1 MDSEACALQDEA
13 MDDEATTT
21 ATEIPPPPPDP
32 ATGPMPAPSLH
43 RSRSHRVVAGVAR
56 GIADRFGVAP
66 WVVRAGFIVLVFA
79 AGVGA
84 LLYLAGWLLIPEE
97 GTDRSVLGISSPT
110 DTSLILGVALIGIG
124 LAVLLGWMGIVR
136 GDLVV
141 GTALVVCG
149 VLLYRWNPSRPDA
162 DVGQTADI
170 YATDGSQTAIVERQ
184 PAVPPPP
191 PPPPKPRKPPS
202 MLGRLTMALALVA
215 IGVVALLDVTGIL
228 APTALHYL
236 GIGLGVIALG
246 LLIGS
251 FWGRAKWL
259 VIPGLLILPLLFAA
273 RFSQLTLD
281 YTATNQVIRP
291 LEVDDL
297 LPEYRIETGSLLL
310 DLGALDLDGAAV
322 AVEVSVGAGELIVQ
336 LPDGVAV
343 DAVVTA
349 QAGEIEILGQH
360 AAGLDIR
367 RAISYAGDEG
377 SVDLDASVGIGTA
390 EVRLGRERPFLDP
403 RR

>member
-1 MDSEACALQDEA
+1 

-32 ATGPMPAPSLH
+32 AIGPVPAPSLH

-97 GTDRSVLGISSPT
+97 GTDRSVLGTSSPG

-136 GDLVV
+136 ADLVV

-149 VLLYRWNPSRPDA
+149 ILLYRWNPSRSGA
-162 DVGQTADI
+162 DVGQSAYVYPD
-170 YATDGSQTAIVERQ
+170 DGSQTSIVDRQ
-184 PAVPPPP
+184 PALPPPP
-191 PPPPKPRKPPS
+191 PLPPKPRKPPS
-202 MLGRLTMALALVA
+202 MLGRLTMAVGLVA
-215 IGVVALLDVTGIL
+215 IGVVALLDVTGVL

-246 LLIGS
+246 LLVGS
-251 FWGRAKWL
+251 FWGRARWL
-259 VIPGLLILPLLFAA
+259 VIPGLLVLPLLLAA
-273 RFSQLTLD
+273 RFSQLSWD
-281 YTATNQVIRP
+281 YTATYQVIRP

-297 LPEYRIETGSLLL
+297 LPEYRIDTGSLLL
-310 DLGALDLDGAAV
+310 DLGALELDGAEV

-336 LPDGVAV
+336 LPEEAAV
-343 DAVVTA
+343 DAVVSA
-349 QAGEIEILGQH
+349 QAGEIEVLGQH

-367 RAISYAGDEG
+367 RAVSYAGDEG
-377 SVDLDASVGIGTA
+377 SINVDASVGIGTA

>member
-1 MDSEACALQDEA
+1 ME
-13 MDDEATTT
+13 DEATTT
-21 ATEIPPPPPDP
+21 ATEIPPPPRDT
-32 ATGPMPAPSLH
+32 ATGPMPTPSLH
-43 RSRSHRVVAGVAR
+43 RSRSNRVVAGVAR

-110 DTSLILGVALIGIG
+110 DTSLVLGVALIGIG

-141 GTALVVCG
+141 GAALVVCG

-162 DVGQTADI
+162 DVGQTADV
-170 YATDGSQTAIVERQ
+170 YPTDGPSIAERQ
-184 PAVPPPP
+184 PALPPPP

-202 MLGRLTMALALVA
+202 MLGRLTVAVGLVA
-215 IGVVALLDVTGIL
+215 IGVVALLDVTGVL

-236 GIGLGVIALG
+236 GIGLGVIAVG
-246 LLIGS
+246 LLVGS
-251 FWGRAKWL
+251 FWGRARWL
-259 VIPGLLILPLLFAA
+259 VIPGLLVLPLLLAA
-273 RFSQLTLD
+273 RFSQVTWD

-297 LPEYRIETGSLLL
+297 LPEYRIDTGSLLL
-310 DLGALDLDGAAV
+310 DLGALDLDGAEV

-336 LPDGVAV
+336 LPEEAAVA
-343 DAVVTA
+343 AVVTA
-349 QAGEIEILGQH
+349 QAGEIEVLGQH
-360 AAGLDIR
+360 ASGLDIR
-367 RAISYAGDEG
+367 RAVSYAGDEG
-377 SVDLDASVGIGTA
+377 SINLDASVGIGTA

>member
-1 MDSEACALQDEA
+1 M
-13 MDDEATTT
+13 
-21 ATEIPPPPPDP
+21 PPLPPDP
-32 ATGPMPAPSLH
+32 APGPLPAPSLH

-66 WVVRAGFIVLVFA
+66 GWSCGFIVLVF

-97 GTDRSVLGISSPT
+97 RTDRSVLGISSPT
-110 DTSLILGVALIGIG
+110 DTSLVLGVALIGIG

-141 GTALVVCG
+141 GAALVVCG
-149 VLLYRWNPSRPDA
+149 VLYRWNPSRRMPRW
-162 DVGQTADI
+162 GRTANI
-170 YATDGSQTAIVERQ
+170 YATDRSQTAIVERQ
-184 PAVPPPP
+184 PAVPPP

-202 MLGRLTMALALVA
+202 MLGRLTVVALVA

-259 VIPGLLILPLLFAA
+259 VIGLLILPLLFAA
-273 RFSQLTLD
+273 RFSQVTWD
-281 YTATNQVIRP
+281 YSACNQVIRP

-297 LPEYRIETGSLLL
+297 LPEYSVDTGSMLL

-336 LPDGVAV
+336 LPEGAAV

-349 QAGEIEILGQH
+349 QAGEADVLGRH
-360 AAGLDIR
+360 ASGLDVS
-367 RAISYAGDEG
+367 RAVTLAGDEG
-377 SVDLDASVGIGTA
+377 SIDLNASVGVGTA

>member
-1 MDSEACALQDEA
+1 

-32 ATGPMPAPSLH
+32 ATGPVLGPSLH
-43 RSRSHRVVAGVAR
+43 RSISHRVVAGVAR
-56 GIADRFGVAP
+56 GISDRFGVAP
-66 WVVRAGFIVLVFA
+66 WVVRAGFIVLIFA

-97 GTDRSVLGISSPT
+97 GTDRSVLGISSPG
-110 DTSLILGVALIGIG
+110 DTSLILGVGLIGIG

-136 GDLVV
+136 ADLVV

-149 VLLYRWNPSRPDA
+149 ILLYRWNPSRSGA
-162 DVGQTADI
+162 DVGQSA
-170 YATDGSQTAIVERQ
+170 YVYPTDGSQTSIVDRQ
-184 PAVPPPP
+184 PVLPPPP
-191 PPPPKPRKPPS
+191 PPPPKPRKLPS
-202 MLGRLTMALALVA
+202 MLGRLTVAVGLVA
-215 IGVVALLDVTGIL
+215 IGVVALLDVTGVL

-246 LLIGS
+246 LLVGS
-251 FWGRAKWL
+251 FWGRARWL
-259 VIPGLLILPLLFAA
+259 VIPGLLVLPLLLAA
-273 RFSQLTLD
+273 RFSQLTWD

-297 LPEYRIETGSLLL
+297 LPEYRIDTGSLLL
-310 DLGALDLDGAAV
+310 DLGALELDGADV

-336 LPDGVAV
+336 LPEGAEVN
-343 DAVVTA
+343 AVVTA
-349 QAGEIEILGQH
+349 QAGEIEVLGQH

-367 RAISYAGDEG
+367 RAVAYAGDEG
-377 SVDLDASVGIGTA
+377 SVNLDASVGIGTA